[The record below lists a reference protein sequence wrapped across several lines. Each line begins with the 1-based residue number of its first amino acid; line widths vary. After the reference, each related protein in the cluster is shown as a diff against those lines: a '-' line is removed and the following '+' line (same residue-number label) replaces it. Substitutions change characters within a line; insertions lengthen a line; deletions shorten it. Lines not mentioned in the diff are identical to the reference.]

1 MGWSA
6 PRARR
11 YGQKEA
17 PDQFIIR
24 ASLLQSANTLSDINP
39 VCFILAN
46 CEISPFVA
54 HPVPRVGD
62 PLPTPVSTPPP
73 PPPPTPSK
81 SPRGR
86 GKGARG
92 GRKGAGQ
99 RSNANT
105 TNNTNNHSSPTHFLF
120 SAWSPLCLPLG
131 GLPAEFKSPKSP
143 LQRLTPRCVRHFLV
157 STVSRRFYDN
167 FNQAPRRYRPK

>member
-1 MGWSA
+1 MSWPA

-11 YGQKEA
+11 CGQKEL
-17 PDQFIIR
+17 IIR
-24 ASLLQSANTLSDINP
+24 SSRSVYANKLSDFYP
-39 VCFILAN
+39 FCFILAN

-62 PLPTPVSTPPP
+62 PLPTFVSTSP
-73 PPPPTPSK
+73 PPPPTPTK

-105 TNNTNNHSSPTHFLF
+105 TNNTNNHSKSPTHFLF